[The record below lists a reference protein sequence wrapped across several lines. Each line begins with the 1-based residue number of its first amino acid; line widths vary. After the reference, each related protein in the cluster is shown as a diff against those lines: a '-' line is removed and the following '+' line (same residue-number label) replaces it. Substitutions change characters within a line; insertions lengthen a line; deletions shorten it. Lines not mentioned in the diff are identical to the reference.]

1 MSDSAPAPQL
11 VNVTIDGA
19 PYAFPKGTLLVDAV
33 RQVGHP
39 VPFYC
44 YHEKLKPAG
53 ACRVCMV
60 QMESPRGP
68 MIVTSCTTPVGEGMQ
83 IQTMSDG
90 AREARRQVL
99 EFLLINHP
107 LDCPVCDK
115 GGECDLQDFTLRYGP
130 GVSRFA
136 EPKIHRMKA
145 HELGPFLVLDQE
157 RCILCQRCVRYE
169 DEVLGEQN
177 LVLHGRG
184 DGTVIDTTRGEP
196 YAGHFSGNN
205 TELCPVGALTSQTY
219 RFKAR
224 PWDLRP
230 TPSVC
235 QGCSL
240 GCNITV
246 QRRGA
251 EIVRLLARENAAV
264 DGGWLCDR
272 GRYGF
277 GTVRADARLTAPQ
290 VRRDGQLV
298 ATSWD
303 AAIDA
308 VRQGLTLHG
317 QRGIAVLGGARLT
330 DEEAY
335 LLGRLTRAVLRSND
349 LDWRTGA
356 QRFAAPEA
364 IGCHSAQVTD
374 IDAADL
380 IVIVD
385 TPVGEEVPVLA
396 LRLRRAAARAGIVD
410 IGPERNL
417 TVGRAERVACAP
429 EDLAEA
435 VRGLTVRVA
444 EAKMPLV
451 VWNGSGDGELAR
463 AVAKLGAPL
472 LVPGEF
478 ANARGAEAAGLLP
491 DLLPGYRSMA
501 EAAAVS
507 EAWGGGPLPVKP
519 GRAAAAI
526 LEAAARGDLGALYL
540 VGSNPLGTFP
550 DGTLA
555 ARALDT
561 IPFLVVQD
569 LFATDAAV
577 HADVVLPALG
587 PFEKTGHV
595 TNLAG
600 VRQEVQAV
608 APGPAGARSDLD
620 IFVALAGALGA
631 TLPATAA
638 AVASEQQAL
647 GRAEKPAMVTVLDR
661 FTSGPHE
668 IDGLRLLVRTQLY
681 AGGGT
686 AAFDPNLHVVRGEPR
701 LRIHSTDATALGLR
715 SGQFVIAEGDGA
727 SMRAVIELDDGLE
740 PGYVAFGA
748 HTPGA
753 NRMGQRVRL
762 VLAGENGLASTVP
775 VAAMGVNRR

>member
-44 YHEKLKPAG
+44 YHQKLKPAG

-107 LDCPVCDK
+107 LDCPICDK

-184 DGTVIDTTRGEP
+184 DGTVIDTARGEP

-246 QRRGA
+246 QRRGE

-277 GTVRADARLTAPQ
+277 GTVRVETRLNVPQ
-290 VRRDGQLV
+290 VRREGQLV
-298 ATSWD
+298 ATSWE

-308 VRQGLTLHG
+308 VRQGLTVHG
-317 QRGIAVLGGARLT
+317 QKGIAVLGGARLT

-335 LLGRLTRAVLRSND
+335 LLGRLTRAVLRTND

-356 QRFAAPEA
+356 QGFAAPEA
-364 IGCHSAQVTD
+364 IGCRPAQVTD
-374 IDAADL
+374 IDTADL
-380 IVIVD
+380 VVVVD
-385 TPVGEEVPVLA
+385 TPVGEEAPVLD
-396 LRLRRAAARAGIVD
+396 LRLRRAGRRAQIVD
-410 IGPERNL
+410 VGPERSVA
-417 TVGRAERVACAP
+417 VGRVERIACAP
-429 EDLAEA
+429 EDLAER
-435 VRGLTVRVA
+435 VQGLAARI
-444 EAKMPLV
+444 EAAKSPLV
-451 VWNGSGDGELAR
+451 VWNGRGGGALAH
-463 AVAKLGAPL
+463 AVAGLGAPL

-491 DLLPGYRSMA
+491 DLLPGYRSFADAA
-501 EAAAVS
+501 EVS
-507 EAWGGGPLPVKP
+507 EAWGGGSLPVKP
-519 GRAAAAI
+519 GRATAAI
-526 LEAAARGDLGALYL
+526 LEAAARGDLGVLYL

-555 ARALDT
+555 AQALDR

-569 LFATDAAV
+569 LFPTDAAA
-577 HADVVLPALG
+577 HADVILPALG
-587 PFEKTGHV
+587 PFEKNGHV

-600 VRQEVQAV
+600 VRQQVRAV
-608 APGPAGARSDLD
+608 AAGPAGARSDLD
-620 IFVALAGALGA
+620 IFVALAAAFGAV
-631 TLPATAA
+631 LPGTPA
-638 AVASEQQAL
+638 AVALEQEAL
-647 GRAEKPAMVTVLDR
+647 GPAKQPALVRIPEDTTPR
-661 FTSGPHE
+661 PQE
-668 IDGLRLLVRTQLY
+668 IDGLRLLVRSQLY

-686 AAFDPNLHVVRGEPR
+686 AAFDPNLRVVRGEPH
-701 LRIHSTDATALGLR
+701 LRICSADATALGLC
-715 SGQFVIAEGDGA
+715 SGQFVIAEGDGT

-762 VLAGENGLASTVP
+762 VSAGENGLRSTAA